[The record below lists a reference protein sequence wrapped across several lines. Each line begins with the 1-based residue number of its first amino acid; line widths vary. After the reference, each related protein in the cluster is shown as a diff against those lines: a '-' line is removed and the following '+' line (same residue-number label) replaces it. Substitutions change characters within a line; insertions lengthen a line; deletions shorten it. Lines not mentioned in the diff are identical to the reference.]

1 MTSKSNSSGGSDHDT
16 HHLLDIREM
25 PASLI
30 ALRAELGYH
39 PDITDKAQ
47 HGETFSECLAIICS
61 QLDIVVDGIYD
72 VEPFCAMLLAALR
85 SRRFGYSDNINNK
98 TLGLI
103 PAEIVE
109 TAEGITLQRIDE
121 NVSTILPEGAIVVE
135 DKKEF
140 SKNKKNKSATAQE
153 KVEPSEEQC

>member
-1 MTSKSNSSGGSDHDT
+1 MSSKSNSSGGSDHDT

-30 ALRAELGYH
+30 ELRKELGYH

-47 HGETFSECLAIICS
+47 HGETFAECLAIICTS
-61 QLDIVVDGIYD
+61 LDIVVDGVYD
-72 VEPFCAMLLAALR
+72 IGPFCEMLLVALR
-85 SRRFGYSDNINNK
+85 ARRFGYSNVLSHK
-98 TLGLI
+98 MLSLV

-109 TAEGITLQRIDE
+109 TAEGITLQRRDE

-140 SKNKKNKSATAQE
+140 PKKETATAQQ
-153 KVEPSEEQC
+153 KVAPSEEPH